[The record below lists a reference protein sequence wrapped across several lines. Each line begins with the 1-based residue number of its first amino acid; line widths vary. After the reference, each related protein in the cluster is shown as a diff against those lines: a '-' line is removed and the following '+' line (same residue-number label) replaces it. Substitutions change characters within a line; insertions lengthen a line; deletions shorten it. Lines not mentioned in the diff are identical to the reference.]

1 MSFYPLY
8 SVSVL
13 KGKMTVTCR
22 SERKKKGKE
31 KKAVESGKNKFEK
44 IAKEKCA
51 CEWKSEGTHSLYGKF
66 IINNSN
72 NNRSLRHLTFL
83 ECILRFFLL
92 LSSYFTYTLFLSYYF
107 HFRSSYK
114 HYFPF
119 LCCTQHTVMRPKHM
133 REWIDNTFSYCF
145 HSLFHP
151 HCGRS
156 TQLFFCLLRLFYTVA
171 WWKETTTTKWMM
183 VTTMKK
189 IFYLFFLLLN
199 FWINSKDIASVFASP
214 CRLLCLSSKWNF
226 CISLWWKIHRKGVN
240 WKI

>member
-1 MSFYPLY
+1 MNEKRKKKKTFDVKDIKSILLWEVNNEFLPLY

-22 SERKKKGKE
+22 SEKKRRKE

-44 IAKEKCA
+44 NVKEKCA
-51 CEWKSEGTHSLYGKF
+51 CEWKSEGTHRVYGKF

-107 HFRSSYK
+107 HFLPHTNIIS
-114 HYFPF
+114 PF
-119 LCCTQHTVMRPKHM
+119 YCTQRTVMRPKHM

-145 HSLFHP
+145 HSLFHA

-156 TQLFFCLLRLFYTVA
+156 TQLFFVYCDCFTL
-171 WWKETTTTKWMM
+171 
-183 VTTMKK
+183 
-189 IFYLFFLLLN
+189 
-199 FWINSKDIASVFASP
+199 
-214 CRLLCLSSKWNF
+214 
-226 CISLWWKIHRKGVN
+226 
-240 WKI
+240 